1 MNYKEDFV
9 KRLLSA
15 LGYESEDIRHYVDD
29 ITLGDIAVLCN
40 HAAVRIERQAAKLM
54 TLEEDDGGVE
64 ENYEKVK
71 TNEEYIYEAVELSWR
86 WHRTKELRNS
96 VDSGIRCMDLNDP
109 WVISVYDLDHGTGP
123 GVAAL
128 VRQLEHQAN
137 DNLQSSMSRLK
148 ELIDSGDVVSQA
160 EDEKRRNK

>member
-1 MNYKEDFV
+1 
-9 KRLLSA
+9 
-15 LGYESEDIRHYVDD
+15 
-29 ITLGDIAVLCN
+29 
-40 HAAVRIERQAAKLM
+40 
-54 TLEEDDGGVE
+54 
-64 ENYEKVK
+64 
-71 TNEEYIYEAVELSWR
+71 
-86 WHRTKELRNS
+86 
-96 VDSGIRCMDLNDP
+96 MDLNDP